1 MDIEDTLVELPEGDE
16 ETSNP
21 IEKPKRKASEKQLA
35 ALAAAR
41 EKRKTKMTAL
51 DKAAAITTQV
61 EEPVTVKKT
70 IGKVVRLPEAEPQP
84 IILKK
89 PKLKRSA
96 PKPTIIQFE
105 SDDSSSD
112 DSEGGTPAP
121 TIIIRNG
128 KKKAEPK
135 KQVESEKPAPPP
147 LQPEPPRQYIRRA
160 Y

>member
-1 MDIEDTLVELPEGDE
+1 MNTEETLFELPEGQDE
-16 ETSNP
+16 EEASNP

-51 DKAAAITTQV
+51 DKAAVV
-61 EEPVTVKKT
+61 EPPSPKKT
-70 IGKVVRLPEAEPQP
+70 IGRVVRLPEAEPEP

-105 SDDSSSD
+105 SEDSSSGS
-112 DSEGGTPAP
+112 DSDGGAPAP

-128 KKKAEPK
+128 KKKAGEPN
-135 KQVESEKPAPPP
+135 KQATEKPVAPAPPAA
-147 LQPEPPRQYIRRA
+147 PEPPRQYIRRA